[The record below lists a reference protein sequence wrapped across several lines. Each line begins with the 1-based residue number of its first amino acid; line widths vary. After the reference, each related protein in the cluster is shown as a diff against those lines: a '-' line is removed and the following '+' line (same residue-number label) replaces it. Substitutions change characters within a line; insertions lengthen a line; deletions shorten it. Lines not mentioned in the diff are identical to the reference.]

1 MFSCKA
7 GVKKSVAEI
16 MSSDFGPEL
25 DAKSKCLS
33 PSSCGLQG
41 QASVTRSPQ
50 TSALDG
56 SMFVEPVLLT
66 VSQYGI
72 HTLDTALQS
81 WQQVQ
86 QPLTR

>member
-1 MFSCKA
+1 
-7 GVKKSVAEI
+7 
-16 MSSDFGPEL
+16 MSSDFEPEL
-25 DAKSKCLS
+25 DPNLNVFP

-50 TSALDG
+50 TSVLDG

-81 WQQVQ
+81 WQQVGR
-86 QPLTR
+86 PLTQ